1 MSLWLTIFD
10 LIDSGWHH
18 PTVWYIIILMA
29 LSWIWTKQTG
39 GNIII
44 WSAKCLWFVELTKSI
59 NDLSKIQ
66 VKLSMYVD
74 VYHGIQRSVPDDQW
88 SVRTAF
94 LQTVMSIRDSNLD
107 PSWPQPSIWSF
118 WISYVA
124 DPKYR
129 REILKSECLAL
140 DNIAAL

>member
-1 MSLWLTIFD
+1 MNLWLTIFD
-10 LIDSGWHH
+10 LIDSGWHY
-18 PTVWYIIILMA
+18 PTIWYIIILMA
-29 LSWIWTKQTG
+29 LSWILTKQTR
-39 GNIII
+39 GNIIK

-59 NDLSKIQ
+59 NNMSKIQ

-94 LQTVMSIRDSNLD
+94 LQRVMSIRDSNLD
-107 PSWPQPSIWSF
+107 PSRPQPSIWSF

-124 DPKYR
+124 DPNYR
-129 REILKSECLAL
+129 REILKSECLLL